1 MSCQRCG
8 GLLAA
13 ELAAAMYELVCGR
26 GVIENRYCQCDDV
39 ESPVQMDLPRAGKGV
54 LARKSPYSH
63 YIGRGD
69 PMIGYGKRALVVDD
83 TETMRL
89 LLAEALG
96 QEGFAVVKACDA
108 VQALCE
114 MRKRRFDVV
123 VTDVYL
129 PSLDGLDLIRQS
141 QMDWPEIPV
150 ILFSGVERDTIDLA
164 EIRGT
169 FAWVRKSSDP
179 DVLLSMLALAVG
191 NEVEWESLHAMKRVG
206 A

>member
-8 GLLAA
+8 GFLAA

-26 GVIENRYCQCDDV
+26 GVIENRYCQCGDV
-39 ESPVQMDLPRAGKGV
+39 KSPVQMDLPRAGRGA
-54 LARKSPYSH
+54 LARKSSYRH

-123 VTDVYL
+123 VTDFYF
-129 PSLDGLDLIRQS
+129 

-150 ILFSGVERDTIDLA
+150 ILFSGIERDKIDLA

-179 DVLLSMLALAVG
+179 DVLLSMLALALRQG
-191 NEVEWESLHAMKRVG
+191 VEWEPQHAMEQVG
-206 A
+206 T